1 MFLFFLPPVV
11 QVVIGVLIL
20 VVGLALLHSTLLAA
34 IGVLGVA
41 VGGARYLRRRSGN
54 GVRR

>member
-1 MFLFFLPPVV
+1 MLMFFLPPVV

-34 IGVLGVA
+34 IGILGVA